1 MYVCVLKGVCS
12 VPVGSDLPIHIDNRV
27 GGGLLILFYNCIN
40 IVVLLIAV
48 CIFCENSVLFCFWF
62 ISKLYFCV
70 FSVHRLCFWSF
81 TVHVLL
87 LIDRSQIFR
96 SRNEHVT
103 LLISVI
109 NVHLILCVLLICFC
123 FISNIFLIYI
133 WFIYLENTIL
143 CSKIFVKIFVN
154 NNLFTKNINK

>member
-12 VPVGSDLPIHIDNRV
+12 VPVGSDLLIHIDNRV

-40 IVVLLIAV
+40 IVVLLIAA

-96 SRNEHVT
+96 SRSDMSHYWFQ
-103 LLISVI
+103 LSM
-109 NVHLILCVLLICFC
+109 
-123 FISNIFLIYI
+123 YI
-133 WFIYLENTIL
+133 WFCVYYLFVFVLFSIFFYLYLIYLFREYNFMFENF
-143 CSKIFVKIFVN
+143 CE
-154 NNLFTKNINK
+154 NICK